1 MVHIKKKKKKKEP
14 LEVLSLRMT
23 QFDVVYLIEI

>member
-1 MVHIKKKKKKKEP
+1 MIHIKKKKKEP